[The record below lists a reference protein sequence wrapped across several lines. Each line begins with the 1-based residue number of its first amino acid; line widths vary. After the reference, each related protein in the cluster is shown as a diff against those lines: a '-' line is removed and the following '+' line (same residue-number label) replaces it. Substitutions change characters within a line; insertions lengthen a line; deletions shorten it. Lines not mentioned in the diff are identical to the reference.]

1 VFRTVHHVDERNELS
16 RRLWLLRE
24 QLEQLVC
31 ALDIQQLVLANNRLR
46 WLPLVTEDVEQLVE
60 EVRASDAE
68 RTMLSAAVAAELG
81 LPATATL
88 AELADAV
95 GEPHAAVW
103 RRHRL
108 SLLALRAEIE
118 NLSSTNRSVGLRG
131 IAANREALAALG
143 GDALDTYDPRGASAP
158 LTTMS
163 SNFDRTA

>member
-1 VFRTVHHVDERNELS
+1 VDDRNELS

-31 ALDIQQLVLANNRLR
+31 ALDIQQLVLTNNRLR
-46 WLPLVTEDVEQLVE
+46 WLPLVTEDVEQLVDE
-60 EVRASDAE
+60 IRASETE
-68 RTMLSAAVAAELG
+68 RTTLSARVATELG
-81 LPATATL
+81 LPEHASL
-88 AELADAV
+88 AELAEAI
-95 GEPHAAVW
+95 GEPHTSVW

-118 NLSSTNRSVGLRG
+118 SISSANRSVGLRG
-131 IAANREALAALG
+131 IAANREALVALG
-143 GDALDTYDPRGASAP
+143 GDALDTYDPRGATAP